1 MGTTEDLILF
11 SIKSV
16 WLRRMPPEGFLKFFL
31 DICKMLW
38 NDEKEYER
46 LTSLK
51 AHQIIIFLLD
61 QVNSV
66 EFIHIICS

>member
-1 MGTTEDLILF
+1 
-11 SIKSV
+11 
-16 WLRRMPPEGFLKFFL
+16 
-31 DICKMLW
+31 MLW